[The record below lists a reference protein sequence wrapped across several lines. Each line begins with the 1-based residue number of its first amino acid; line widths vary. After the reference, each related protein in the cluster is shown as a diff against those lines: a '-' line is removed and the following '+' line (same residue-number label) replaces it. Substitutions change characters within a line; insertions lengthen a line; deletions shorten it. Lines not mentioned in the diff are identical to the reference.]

1 MERDLLHTLATIR
14 QQVDSCKAALVEAH
28 KAEDAAVK
36 ALVDYLESKGANA
49 TGRYEGLGWAKLNP
63 PRLFASYSKEQEEQ
77 VFAWLK
83 AHGQESAMKLTVHP
97 STFSQ
102 VISEALREGTELPV
116 GTTFY
121 LKPQVR
127 LYGGVE

>member
-1 MERDLLHTLATIR
+1 MERALLSQLKSAR
-14 QQVDSCKAALVEAH
+14 ERVDICKTALVEAN
-28 KAEDAAVK
+28 KDEDTALT
-36 ALVDYLESKGANA
+36 ALVDYLEAKGASA
-49 TGRYEGLGWAKLNP
+49 TGRYDGLGWAKLNP
-63 PRLFASYSKEQEEQ
+63 PRCFASYQKEQEEG

-83 AHGQESAMKLTVHP
+83 AHGQESAMKLTVHS

-102 VISEALREGTELPV
+102 IVGDALREGTALPE

-127 LYGGVE
+127 LYA